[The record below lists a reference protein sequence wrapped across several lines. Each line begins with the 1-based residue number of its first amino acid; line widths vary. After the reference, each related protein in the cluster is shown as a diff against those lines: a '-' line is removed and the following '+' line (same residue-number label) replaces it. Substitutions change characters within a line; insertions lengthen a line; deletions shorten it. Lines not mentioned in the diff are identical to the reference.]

1 MVNKKDIIIK
11 FINKIKVLKK
21 NKLINI
27 YNNLL
32 QFKKGGMIKA
42 KSRLTPVKKGTQQI
56 IPQQQFIPQ
65 REQFI
70 PQRQQFIPQREQF
83 IPQRQQFIP
92 PPQQQ
97 QIKNP
102 NEKCFVRTIDYI
114 TDYINYKDKRLK
126 APRNFNLKLNI
137 QTSIDAKRFYD
148 IILKILTENQKILSN
163 HRYLCTNLNIL
174 STTDNFYLSK
184 VLLFLEN
191 YFIKEKFVKYT
202 MDKKKRLIFIN
213 YNNEDYIIKYRYD
226 IETNSIDIKMGKKLD
241 NSASL
246 SRSRSSPNEYIKQ
259 RSTSTSSLRSESVK
273 SQQNSANGNIKSS
286 SSLKFGDRNSNS
298 N

>member
-42 KSRLTPVKKGTQQI
+42 KSRLTPVKKGPQQQQFI
-56 IPQQQFIPQ
+56 PPRQQFIPQQQQFIPPRQQFIPQQQFIP
-65 REQFI
+65 
-70 PQRQQFIPQREQF
+70 PRQE
-83 IPQRQQFIP
+83 
-92 PPQQQ
+92 

-102 NEKCFVRTIDYI
+102 NEKCFVRTIDYV
-114 TDYINYKDKRLK
+114 TDYTNYKDKRLK
-126 APRNFNLKLNI
+126 APRDFNLKLNI
-137 QTSIDAKRFYD
+137 QTSVDAKRFYD
-148 IILKILTENQKILSN
+148 IIIKILTENQNILSN
-163 HRYLCTNLNIL
+163 HRYLCTNLKIL

-191 YFIKEKFVKYT
+191 YFIKENNLKYT

-213 YNNEDYIIKYRYD
+213 YDKEDYVIKYRYD
-226 IETNSIDIKMGKKLD
+226 ILTNSIDIKMGKKID
-241 NSASL
+241 TSASL
-246 SRSRSSPNEYIKQ
+246 SRSRSSGNEYIKQ
-259 RSTSTSSLRSESVK
+259 RSTSTSSLRSESIK
-273 SQQNSANGNIKSS
+273 SRQNSANGNVKSS